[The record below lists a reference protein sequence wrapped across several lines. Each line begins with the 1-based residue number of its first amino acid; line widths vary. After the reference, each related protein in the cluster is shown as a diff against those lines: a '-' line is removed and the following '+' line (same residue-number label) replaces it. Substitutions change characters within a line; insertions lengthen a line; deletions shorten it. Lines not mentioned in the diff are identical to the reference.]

1 MVGVIEL
8 KGMEFYSY
16 HGCFDEEQ
24 LIGNRFI
31 VDMSVW
37 VDIDKAAASDNITD
51 AIDYQK
57 LYLIVREEM
66 AQKSKLLESVAT
78 RIVDRVKRE
87 FGLVEKI
94 ELSLAK
100 LNPPLGGGN
109 VASSRITITK

>member
-1 MVGVIEL
+1 
-8 KGMEFYSY
+8 
-16 HGCFDEEQ
+16 
-24 LIGNRFI
+24 
-31 VDMSVW
+31 
-37 VDIDKAAASDNITD
+37 
-51 AIDYQK
+51 
-57 LYLIVREEM
+57 M